1 MGKLHIKHSLTIFL
15 LAVLS
20 TNVYSQFQ
28 YTTLQKQNRNQF
40 LKRSKSTSVLPV
52 SIAAAAVFYV
62 INPILLYENKRLF
75 AGFTKE
81 FSIGFGKLG
90 QHRFGTEYSFIL
102 GGNVKHHF
110 RFSYKYDVLLKE
122 NIKPSHTLQG
132 TGVISLGAGYFN
144 DLHGPGIFPEIT
156 YGYSIR
162 NHKLLFYPHVKFR
175 HTFMFDKD
183 NSDKTDFSFGII
195 FGIAN
200 PFIDIKIRKQ
210 Y

>member
-1 MGKLHIKHSLTIFL
+1 MRKIHIKQLFIIFL

-20 TNVYSQFQ
+20 TNVNSQFQ
-28 YTTLQKQNRNQF
+28 YTTLQKQNRYQF

-52 SIAAAAVFYV
+52 SIAAAAIFYV

-81 FSIGFGKLG
+81 FSLGFGKLG
-90 QHRFGTEYSFIL
+90 QHRLGTEYSFIL
-102 GGNVKHHF
+102 GGNIKHHL
-110 RFSYKYDVLLKE
+110 RLSYKYDVLLKE
-122 NIKPSHTLQG
+122 NIKPSHTFQG
-132 TGVISLGAGYFN
+132 TGVISIGAGYFT
-144 DLHGPGIFPEIT
+144 DFHGPGIFPEIT

-162 NHKLLFYPHVKFR
+162 NHKLLFYPHVKLR
-175 HTFMFDKD
+175 HTFMIDKD

-200 PFIDIKIRKQ
+200 PFIDVKIRKQ